1 MIPVYQRVSSF
12 ISSSI
17 NKKPEAVT
25 VTQMT
30 GLLPADSIDYR
41 SLQTV
46 SSRDVDHA
54 VPFSSGA
61 FFVGT
66 ADSVNVHGDLCVKRR
81 YILDLT

>member
-1 MIPVYQRVSSF
+1 MPG
-12 ISSSI
+12 
-17 NKKPEAVT
+17 AVT
-25 VTQMT
+25 VTKMT

-61 FFVGT
+61 FCVGT
-66 ADSVNVHGDLCVKRR
+66 ADSANVHGDLCVKRR
-81 YILDLT
+81 CIYGLAG